1 MFKKNFEAEFND
13 NFKKIGYLNE
23 PIQLLKLDGRMK
35 VFLQLILNISNFL
48 NHGTNKA
55 NASGISLD
63 ILNTIDTFK
72 SFDKKS
78 TMLYYVA
85 KLIK

>member
-35 VFLQLILNISNFL
+35 VFL
-48 NHGTNKA
+48 
-55 NASGISLD
+55 
-63 ILNTIDTFK
+63 
-72 SFDKKS
+72 
-78 TMLYYVA
+78 
-85 KLIK
+85 